1 MREHYQPGVPASI
14 PEVTETVDSLLWNS
28 AADFPDR
35 IALDF
40 LGRTITYGELAT
52 LTRKAASALY
62 RSGVRR
68 GDVVALVLPNCPQH
82 FIAFFAVLSLGAV
95 VSEHNPL
102 APASDLLEQ
111 FERNGVRVVIAWEQ
125 TIEKLT
131 SDGDFHSLSFL
142 SVNLG
147 AQLPLTSRFLLTL
160 PLKSARTQRAKL
172 RGDVPVGVLSFDRI
186 VKKAPAAVRATAS
199 QRPDVNDTA
208 VLIHTGGTTGKP
220 KAVELTHYSIMANVA
235 QTTAWIH
242 GSTRGSEV
250 VAGVLPFFHAFGM
263 TCVLGVGVNIAST
276 IVLLPRF
283 DIPAL
288 LAAHRR
294 YPITLLPGVAPM
306 FERIL
311 LQCQKD
317 AEAGRP
323 DDLSSIR
330 WAFSGA
336 MALDPSLAARWE
348 AATGGLI
355 VEGYGMSEASPIISG
370 SPCSNERRPSTL
382 GIPFPSTEVRIAD
395 PQDLD
400 KDAKGVGEILVR
412 GPQVFKGYLHDPEET
427 AAIFHKGWL
436 RTGDLAYWD
445 NGFIVMAARSKE
457 MIINGGFNIYPSQVE
472 DAIKSMPG
480 VRDVAVVGMPD
491 EDRGESVVAVLV
503 LEPGARVDLDSVR
516 RWTADKL
523 SHYAMPRSIAIRDDL
538 PRSQIGKVMR
548 RVVREDLANYELTAG
563 MWRKKAA
570 ELSENFS
577 EARAALA
584 EGVASVKEQVA
595 QVANQFTSQL
605 AASRVTSAP
614 SPEEAGSDEPSE
626 AEASSTSTP
635 EGASNAPVKP
645 DEK

>member
-1 MREHYQPGVPASI
+1 MRDHYQPGVPASI
-14 PEVTETVDSLLWNS
+14 PEISETVDTLLWNS

-35 IALDF
+35 IAVDF
-40 LGRTITYGELAT
+40 LGRTLTYGELAT

-62 RSGVRR
+62 RSGVRK
-68 GDVVALVLPNCPQH
+68 GDVVALALPNCPQH

-111 FERNGVRVVIAWEQ
+111 FERNGARVVIAWEQ

-131 SDGDFHSLSFL
+131 SDGDFHSLSYL
-142 SVNLG
+142 SVNL
-147 AQLPLTSRFLLTL
+147 ARELPLTSRFLLTL
-160 PLKSARTQRAKL
+160 PVKSARTQRSKL
-172 RGDVPVGVLSFDRI
+172 RGEVPVGVLSFDRI
-186 VKKAPAAVRATAS
+186 VKKAPATMRATAS
-199 QRPDVNDTA
+199 QRPSVEDTA

-220 KAVELTHYSIMANVA
+220 KAVELTHQSIMANVV
-235 QTTAWIH
+235 QTTYWIH
-242 GSTRGSEV
+242 GARRGGEV

-263 TCVLGVGVNIAST
+263 TCVLGVAVNIAAT
-276 IVLLPRF
+276 MVLLPRF
-283 DIPAL
+283 DVPAL

-294 YPITLLPGVAPM
+294 YPITLFPGVAPM

-311 LQCQKD
+311 LQSQKD
-317 AEAGRP
+317 AEAGHP
-323 DDLSSIR
+323 DDLTTIR

-336 MALDPSLAARWE
+336 MALDPGLAKRWE
-348 AATGGLI
+348 EATGGLI

-370 SPCSNERRPSTL
+370 SPCTSERRPSTL

-395 PQDLD
+395 PDDLD
-400 KDAKGVGEILVR
+400 KDAEGVGEILVR
-412 GPQVFKGYLHDPEET
+412 GPQVFKGYLHEPEET
-427 AAIFHKGWL
+427 AAVFHKGWL
-436 RTGDLAYWD
+436 RTGDLARWD
-445 NGFIVMAARSKE
+445 DGFIVMAARSKE
-457 MIINGGFNIYPSQVE
+457 MIINGGFNIYPAQVE

-548 RVVREDLANYELTAG
+548 RMVREDLANYELTSG

-570 ELSENFS
+570 ELSENIS
-577 EARAALA
+577 EALA

-595 QVANQFTSQL
+595 QVASQLTSQL
-605 AASRVTSAP
+605 SQTRN
-614 SPEEAGSDEPSE
+614 
-626 AEASSTSTP
+626 ASSHEDATAEPHESAEESNTSTDP
-635 EGASNAPVKP
+635 NNTGTGTGTGTGTQE
-645 DEK
+645 